1 MEGSIMPKEELCRV
15 LIVDDEVLIRQGIK
29 HYMDYEQAGF
39 RIAGEASNGQEA
51 LDMIEALRPHIIL
64 TDIVMPIM
72 DGEELTRI
80 VTERYPDIKIVVLSS
95 YGEFDYV
102 RAAFQNGAV
111 DYILKPKLD
120 AEGLL
125 KVLQAAASKIP
136 SLLQTEG
143 NSSHSV
149 ESVIEKLAA
158 GYEAVM
164 DQSAIEESFPFG
176 TFYLLGIE
184 AKRTAKTAAELV
196 HQVKAGISQKAPEAA
211 AISFFTDESIA
222 GILINIEKEE
232 EARILPAIEDAAALA
247 DTAAVALSRKFE
259 SFSDLSAV
267 WKDSI
272 LKLLPYSFYFPQK
285 GVLKEEDLPAAS
297 SGRNEFSLE
306 WFTEEFKNKNVYSA
320 LAYLSEHTSSLAKD
334 SSIAPFEFK
343 AFLGNAIFNIT
354 VILGNMA
361 VEADAIQKKKYEYF
375 KAVEDAGTAAE
386 ALEVLARFIKEV
398 DESLI
403 PADKQNGFTIKK
415 IIEYMKE
422 HYDEPITLTEA
433 ARHFHFNPSY
443 LSSYFSAHNEGSFI
457 EQLNKIRIEE
467 ASKLLL
473 KGEATISEISGL
485 VGFSDHSYFCRVF
498 KKRTGLSPSQYK
510 RKYFTR

>member
-39 RIAGEASNGQEA
+39 KIAGEASNGQEA
-51 LDMIEALRPHIIL
+51 LDMIEAVEPHIVL

-80 VTERYPDIKIVVLSS
+80 VTKRYPDIKIIVLSS

-102 RAAFQNGAV
+102 RTAFQNGAV

-125 KVLQAAASKIP
+125 KVLQTAASKIP
-136 SLLQTEG
+136 SLMQTEG
-143 NSSHSV
+143 AGSHSI

-158 GYEAVM
+158 GYDVAL
-164 DQSAIEESFPFG
+164 DRSAIEQSFPFG
-176 TFYLLGIE
+176 TYYLLGIE
-184 AKRTAKTAAELV
+184 AKRTEKTAADLAD
-196 HQVKAGISQKAPEAA
+196 QVKAGILQRADKTAA
-211 AISFFTDESIA
+211 VPFFTDESIT
-222 GILINIEKEE
+222 GILINTEEE
-232 EARILPAIEDAAALA
+232 EAQILLAIEAAAVSEN
-247 DTAAVALSRKFE
+247 AAAFALSSPFRE
-259 SFSDLSAV
+259 FSELGAV
-267 WKDSI
+267 WKNSI
-272 LKLLPYSFYFPQK
+272 LKLLPYYFYFPDK
-285 GVLKEEDLPAAS
+285 GLLREKELPAGD
-297 SGRNEFSLE
+297 SGRKDFSLE
-306 WFTEEFKNKNVYSA
+306 WFTEEFKSRSSHSA
-320 LAYLSEHTSSLAKD
+320 LAYLSEYAASLAKD
-334 SSIAPFEFK
+334 SSIEPFEFK
-343 AFLGNAIFNIT
+343 AFLGNSIFNIT
-354 VILGNMA
+354 VILGNMD
-361 VEADAIQKKKYEYF
+361 VEAEAIQKKKYEYF
-375 KAVEDAGTAAE
+375 KAIEDAGTAKE
-386 ALEVLARFIKEV
+386 ALEVLSRFIEEV
-398 DESLI
+398 SVSLV
-403 PADKQNGFTIKK
+403 PADNQNGITIKK

-422 HYDEPITLTEA
+422 HYAEPITLTEA

>member
-1 MEGSIMPKEELCRV
+1 MPKEELCRV

-51 LDMIEALRPHIIL
+51 LDMIEAIRPHIIL

-80 VTERYPDIKIVVLSS
+80 VTERYPDIKIIVLSS

-102 RAAFQNGAV
+102 RTAFQNGAV

-125 KVLQAAASKIP
+125 KVLQTAAGKIP
-136 SLLQTEG
+136 SLMQPEG
-143 NSSHSV
+143 NSSHSI

-158 GYEAVM
+158 GYGAALDE
-164 DQSAIEESFPFG
+164 SAIEEEFPFAAY
-176 TFYLLGIE
+176 YLVGIE
-184 AKRTAKTAAELV
+184 AKRKTKTTPELV
-196 HQVKAGISQKAPEAA
+196 HQVKASIHQKTPQAA
-211 AISFFTDESIA
+211 AVPFFTNESIA
-222 GILINIEKEE
+222 GILINMKEDDEEQILLAIE
-232 EARILPAIEDAAALA
+232 EAAASETAAAF
-247 DTAAVALSRKFE
+247 ALSEIFKN
-259 SFSDLSAV
+259 FSELGAV
-267 WKDSI
+267 WKDVI
-272 LKLLPYSFYFPQK
+272 LKLLPYYFYLPDK
-285 GVLKEEDLPAAS
+285 LLLKEGELPAAPS
-297 SGRNEFSLE
+297 DRTDFSLE
-306 WFTEEFKNKNVYSA
+306 WFTEEFKSRSSHSA
-320 LAYLSEHTSSLAKD
+320 LTYLSEYAASLAKD
-334 SSIAPFEFK
+334 SSIEPFEFK
-343 AFLGNAIFNIT
+343 AFLGNSIFNIT
-354 VILGNMA
+354 VILGNMDI
-361 VEADAIQKKKYEYF
+361 EAEAIQKKKYEYF
-375 KAVEDAGTAAE
+375 KAIEDAGIAKE
-386 ALEVLARFIKEV
+386 ALEVLARFIEEV
-398 DESLI
+398 SVSLV
-403 PADKQNGFTIKK
+403 PADSQNGITIKK

-422 HYDEPITLTEA
+422 HYAEPITLTEA

>member
-1 MEGSIMPKEELCRV
+1 MEGSMMSKEELCRV

-39 RIAGEASNGQEA
+39 EIAGEASNGQEA
-51 LDMIEALRPHIIL
+51 LGLIEAVKPHIIL

-80 VTERYPDIKIVVLSS
+80 VTERYPDIKIIVLSS

-120 AEGLL
+120 AKGLL
-125 KVLQAAASKIP
+125 KVLQTAAGKIP
-136 SLLQTEG
+136 SLMQTEG
-143 NSSHSV
+143 TRSHSI
-149 ESVIEKLAA
+149 ESIIEKLAA
-158 GYEAVM
+158 GYEVSL
-164 DQSAIEESFPFG
+164 DQSAIYESFPFG
-176 TFYLLGIE
+176 AYYLLGIE
-184 AKRTAKTAAELV
+184 AKRTTKAAAELA
-196 HQVKAGISQKAPEAA
+196 HQVKAGIQKKAPKAA
-211 AISFFTDESIA
+211 AVPFFTDKSVA
-222 GILINIEKEE
+222 GILINMEEGE
-232 EARILPAIEDAAALA
+232 EAQILPAIEEMAASAPE
-247 DTAAVALSRKFE
+247 AAFAFSGKFKN
-259 SFSDLSAV
+259 FSELGAV
-267 WKDSI
+267 WKDGI
-272 LKLLPYSFYFPQK
+272 QKLLPYYFYFPDK
-285 GVLKEEDLPAAS
+285 GLLKKEDLPAAS
-297 SGRNEFSLE
+297 LDRTEFGLE
-306 WFTEEFKNKNVYSA
+306 WFTEEFKSRNIPSA
-320 LAYLSEHTSSLAKD
+320 LAYLSEHAASLAKD
-334 SSIAPFEFK
+334 SSIGPFEFK
-343 AFLGNAIFNIT
+343 AFLGNIIFNIT
-354 VILGNMA
+354 VILGNMD
-361 VEADAIQKKKYEYF
+361 VEAEAIQKKKYEYF
-375 KAVEDAGTAAE
+375 KAVEDAGTAKE
-386 ALEVLARFIKEV
+386 ALEVLNRFMGEL

-403 PADKQNGFTIKK
+403 PAVNQNGITIKK

-422 HYDEPITLTEA
+422 HYAEPITLTEA

-510 RKYFTR
+510 RKYFIR